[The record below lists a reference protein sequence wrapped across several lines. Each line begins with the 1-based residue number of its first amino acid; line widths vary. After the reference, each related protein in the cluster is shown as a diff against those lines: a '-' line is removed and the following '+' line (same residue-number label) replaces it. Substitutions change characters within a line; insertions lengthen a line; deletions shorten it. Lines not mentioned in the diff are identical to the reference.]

1 MPNTAAS
8 TLPVLRRNVTG
19 YLQARRNGPHAV
31 AKPAR
36 VRQPEARA
44 HMPVVVL
51 ARAEPQRREMDAAPP
66 AFRAQP
72 PAKRRRLRRL
82 GSAARQ
88 VMRFLAD

>member
-8 TLPVLRRNVTG
+8 TLPALRRNVTG

-31 AKPAR
+31 AKPTR
-36 VRQPEARA
+36 VHQPEARA

-51 ARAEPQRREMDAAPP
+51 ARAEPRRREVHAAPT
-66 AFRAQP
+66 AFRAKP
-72 PAKRRRLRRL
+72 PAKRRWLRRI
-82 GSAARQ
+82 GSGARQ